1 MVLKKDASILGESD
15 LSSANAMDTPHSS
28 MITAA
33 YLEHLTA
40 ADLRLLHPDRRP
52 TEAREVIMSA
62 GRELEKL
69 LGSTRVFESVFSGS
83 DTGDPLLAASP
94 FLVFSVAVHRSA
106 ADLASASYVSE
117 WLGLG
122 RRAPV
127 FDVAQ
132 LREFMAA
139 PWHRLFLIELLAS
152 YTHVSSGSVLVQTR
166 RGFRRQ
172 RFSELDPV
180 RLAALLDVV
189 SAAERPGVLRRLGDV
204 ALFLT
209 GVFPDHVARR
219 GFGPIEE
226 GRLIRSSGRAA
237 GREMT
242 PSRDPRN
249 TVVGDRGAVGLLEQL
264 GRRWYRAAFA
274 SLPHPIAENVAVI
287 GELPERFDEARRMLG
302 YVTEHFLFPHRD
314 KWFGLSG
321 G

>member
-1 MVLKKDASILGESD
+1 
-15 LSSANAMDTPHSS
+15 

-40 ADLRLLHPDRRP
+40 ADRRLLSPDLRSLG
-52 TEAREVIMSA
+52 TNQLVTSMD
-62 GRELEKL
+62 RELEEL
-69 LGSTRVFESVFSGS
+69 LGSTRVFESVFAQPE
-83 DTGDPLLAASP
+83 TGDPLLAASP
-94 FLVFSVAVHRSA
+94 FLVFAVAVHRAA
-106 ADLASASYVSE
+106 ADLDSASYVSE

-127 FDVAQ
+127 FDVAL
-132 LREFMAA
+132 LRDFMAA

-152 YTHVSSGSVLVQTR
+152 YTHVASGSVLVQTR

-237 GREMT
+237 SREMA
-242 PSRDPRN
+242 PSLDAQN

-264 GRRWYRAAFA
+264 GRRWYRAAFV
-274 SLPHPIAENVAVI
+274 SLPHPIAENVAII

-302 YVTEHFLFPHRD
+302 YVTEQFLFPHRD
-314 KWFGLSG
+314 RWFGLSSG
-321 G
+321 

>member
-1 MVLKKDASILGESD
+1 
-15 LSSANAMDTPHSS
+15 

-33 YLEHLTA
+33 YLEHLTT
-40 ADLRLLHPDRRP
+40 ADLRLLRPDWTSPRP
-52 TEAREVIMSA
+52 VELVTSVD
-62 GRELEKL
+62 RELDEA
-69 LGSTRVFESVFSGS
+69 LGSTRVFESVFGQVE
-83 DTGDPLLAASP
+83 TGDPLLAASP
-94 FLVFSVAVHRSA
+94 FLVFAVAVHRA
-106 ADLASASYVSE
+106 AIDLDSASYVSE

-127 FDVAQ
+127 FDVAH

-226 GRLIRSSGRAA
+226 GRLIRSGGRAA
-237 GREMT
+237 
-242 PSRDPRN
+242 SRDMVPTLDARR

-264 GRRWYRAAFA
+264 GRRWYQAAFA
-274 SLPHPIAENVAVI
+274 SLPNPIAENVAVI
-287 GELPERFDEARRMLG
+287 GELPELFDEARRMLG

>member
-1 MVLKKDASILGESD
+1 
-15 LSSANAMDTPHSS
+15 MDTPRSS
-28 MITAA
+28 LITAA
-33 YLEHLTA
+33 YLEHLTSADLHLLRPDWNAAGRNDVIVA
-40 ADLRLLHPDRRP
+40 AD
-52 TEAREVIMSA
+52 
-62 GRELEKL
+62 RELEEL
-69 LGSTRVFESVFSGS
+69 LSSSRVFESVFGGS
-83 DTGDPLLAASP
+83 DTGDPLLGASP
-94 FLVFSVAVHRSA
+94 FLVFAVAVHRSA
-106 ADLASASYVSE
+106 LDLNSASYVSE

-226 GRLIRSSGRAA
+226 GRLIRSSGRQA
-237 GREMT
+237 GREIA

-274 SLPHPIAENVAVI
+274 SLPNPIAENVAVI

-314 KWFGLSG
+314 KWFGLSSG
-321 G
+321 

>member
-1 MVLKKDASILGESD
+1 
-15 LSSANAMDTPHSS
+15 

-40 ADLRLLHPDRRP
+40 ADRHLLSPDWRSLG
-52 TEAREVIMSA
+52 AH
-62 GRELEKL
+62 ELVTSMDQELDGL
-69 LGSTRVFESVFSGS
+69 LGSTRVFESVFAESE
-83 DTGDPLLAASP
+83 TGDPLLAASP
-94 FLVFSVAVHRSA
+94 FLVFAVAVHRAA
-106 ADLASASYVSE
+106 ADLDSASYVSE

-127 FDVAQ
+127 FDVAH
-132 LREFMAA
+132 LRDFMAA

-152 YTHVSSGSVLVQTR
+152 YTHVASGSVLVQTR

-237 GREMT
+237 SREMA
-242 PSRDPRN
+242 PSLDAQN

-264 GRRWYRAAFA
+264 GRRWYRAAFV
-274 SLPHPIAENVAVI
+274 SLPDPIAENVAVI

-314 KWFGLSG
+314 RWFGLSSG
-321 G
+321 